1 MRTYSGVLL
10 LKNEKEGT
18 KWTHTLHTHPCERSD
33 DSAGACVT
41 VAAKCACS
49 ADPLH
54 AADDSNRNDQRPDR
68 RANKVQP
75 NAIICLRAFYR
86 KTLICSEK
94 CLQLSNY
101 VLVLCH

>member
-1 MRTYSGVLL
+1 MKTYSGVLL

-18 KWTHTLHTHPCERSD
+18 KWAHTLHTHPCERSD

-75 NAIICLRAFYR
+75 NAIICLHAFY
-86 KTLICSEK
+86 
-94 CLQLSNY
+94 
-101 VLVLCH
+101 